1 MSENTADIVR
11 KSLDIVD
18 KRQKKFL
25 WLGII
30 LSIIAVWF
38 LVTMAFVVDERPQTL
53 EKISFQIMMGFD
65 GLGMFITAL
74 CLYIMG
80 ITQRNTR
87 IILKA
92 IETASNSKSEN

>member
-38 LVTMAFVVDERPQTL
+38 LVTMAFIVDERPQTL

-65 GLGMFITAL
+65 GLAILVLVSL
-74 CLYIMG
+74 CYG
-80 ITQRNTR
+80 IVLSQRNTR

-92 IETASNSKSEN
+92 IEIASNSKSEN